1 MASQSTMMMG
11 MGMPISQSTI
21 ERILAAFLQLF
32 FPNKTAVMDR
42 SSARAEDSSVHVRSY
57 LNAVYVE
64 HRKLPVFQG
73 WRRWNGP
80 PITTFAGGD
89 SA

>member
-1 MASQSTMMMG
+1 MMG

-64 HRKLPVFQG
+64 PQG
-73 WRRWNGP
+73 IAGFSRVAAMERPADHDLRRR
-80 PITTFAGGD
+80 
-89 SA
+89 